1 MAYTLPKYNSNP
13 GERVNQ
19 HFQDHYY
26 VHIWDFN
33 KRIIARAENGY
44 DCSSPVAL
52 IRKPDR
58 VLADQ
63 TCFVGDIISN
73 HPYIATVCRTP
84 FKTHDRDSLFLEQ
97 DRLTLTWVRPL
108 VVDGAML

>member
-58 VLADQ
+58 VLADYS
-63 TCFVGDIISN
+63 CFVGDIISN

-84 FKTHDRDSLFLEQ
+84 FKVYDRNSLFLEQ